1 MRLLKENYEDLPE
14 LKKLPRYL
22 KKFLSKPEVQEAL
35 KDFNIESL
43 YNLYVVYIRDNWVGD
58 LSILTRLLNTLNIDP
73 LNYLDYVPDYF
84 LCGSEIK
91 SITIPS
97 HIKSIGHNAFCECS
111 SLTSITIPDNVT
123 SIGGSAFLK
132 CSSLKNITL
141 PSSITNIDRETFAE
155 CSGLTSIIIPD
166 SVMSIGDYAFFRC
179 SNLKSIKIP
188 NSVMSIGE
196 QAFYSCAG
204 LTNVIIPDSVTSIGY
219 DAFGYCGML
228 TQIKYTGTIYQWSKI
243 HFKDEWNKDSP
254 IETIHCVDGDIVL

>member
-73 LNYLDYVPDYF
+73 LAYLDYIPNYF
-84 LCGSEIK
+84 LRQSEIK
-91 SITIPS
+91 SIIIPS
-97 HIKSIGHNAFCECS
+97 HIKSIGRDAFSGCTSLTSVTIPDSVTSIGLGAFCECS
-111 SLTSITIPDNVT
+111 SLTSIIIPDNVM
-123 SIGGSAFLK
+123 SISDYAFYY
-132 CSSLKNITL
+132 CT
-141 PSSITNIDRETFAE
+141 
-155 CSGLTSIIIPD
+155 GLTS
-166 SVMSIGDYAFFRC
+166 
-179 SNLKSIKIP
+179 
-188 NSVMSIGE
+188 
-196 QAFYSCAG
+196 
-204 LTNVIIPDSVTSIGY
+204 VIIPDSVTSIGY
-219 DAFGYCGML
+219 DAFGSCGML

-254 IETIHCVDGDIVL
+254 IKTIHCIDGDIEL

>member
-73 LNYLDYVPDYF
+73 LAYLDYIPNYF
-84 LCGSEIK
+84 LRQSEIK
-91 SITIPS
+91 SIIIPS
-97 HIKSIGHNAFCECS
+97 HIKSIGRDAFSGCTSLTSVTIPDSVTSIGLGAFCECS
-111 SLTSITIPDNVT
+111 SLTSIIIPDNVM
-123 SIGGSAFLK
+123 SISDYAFYY
-132 CSSLKNITL
+132 CT
-141 PSSITNIDRETFAE
+141 
-155 CSGLTSIIIPD
+155 GLTS
-166 SVMSIGDYAFFRC
+166 
-179 SNLKSIKIP
+179 
-188 NSVMSIGE
+188 
-196 QAFYSCAG
+196 
-204 LTNVIIPDSVTSIGY
+204 VIIPDSVTSIGY
-219 DAFGYCGML
+219 DAFGSCGML

-254 IETIHCVDGDIVL
+254 IKTIHCIDGDIKL